1 VASESDAVHVN
12 DVGLY
17 SSLVQFLRW
26 SDSSLQI
33 RALHQGLAEVLPVS
47 VFPLFN
53 AEELELFVCGQQMR
67 RGSAAVQLLQR
78 CTEFEGV
85 APDAPHIVWFWETLS
100 ELMDDDLERFLRFV
114 WARSRL
120 PHSEAELRTSKKCGE
135 DVGELGD
142 DARTRLRLSSIGFVY
157 QFHHLLPE
165 FSALDN
171 VALPQMI
178 AGKAKGAARER
189 AAHLLTQLG
198 LAQRLEHQPAQLS
211 GGEQQRVAIARALAN
226 HPKLILADEP
236 TGNLD
241 PATSGAV
248 FQSLFD
254 LARIEGVAALIATH
268 NLELASFM
276 DRVVELKDGRLVE
289 KTA

>member
-1 VASESDAVHVN
+1 MCSARVSSVRWSDVASSAAVASESDAVHVD

-120 PHSEAELRTSKKCGE
+120 PHSEAELRRQGAKLRLKPATGPAAETPDLYLPTAQTCFFVLNLPRYSSKKILQEKLLLAIRCSPTMDA
-135 DVGELGD
+135 DV
-142 DARTRLRLSSIGFVY
+142 RLHNADGW
-157 QFHHLLPE
+157 
-165 FSALDN
+165 
-171 VALPQMI
+171 
-178 AGKAKGAARER
+178 
-189 AAHLLTQLG
+189 
-198 LAQRLEHQPAQLS
+198 
-211 GGEQQRVAIARALAN
+211 EQA
-226 HPKLILADEP
+226 
-236 TGNLD
+236 
-241 PATSGAV
+241 
-248 FQSLFD
+248 
-254 LARIEGVAALIATH
+254 
-268 NLELASFM
+268 
-276 DRVVELKDGRLVE
+276 
-289 KTA
+289 